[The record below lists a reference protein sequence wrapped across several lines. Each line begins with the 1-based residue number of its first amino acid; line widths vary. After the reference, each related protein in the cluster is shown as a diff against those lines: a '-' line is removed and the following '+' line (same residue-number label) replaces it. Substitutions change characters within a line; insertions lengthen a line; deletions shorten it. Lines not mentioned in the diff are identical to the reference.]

1 MTMHTGRHGL
11 ALALTLSALPAY
23 AQLPARPASEA
34 IGSWILSCPPAPAEP
49 CLMRHREWVLAP
61 ANGTPSAALELQLR
75 GDALVPVIT
84 VRGLPASAAVGG
96 AFVVKPSVNIGFDGG
111 KRSDL
116 SCGVSGTYYACAP
129 DASTVMAIAAA
140 LPKARILSA
149 SVTLTV
155 PGMMALPPQ
164 ERSLDLSRTEA
175 AMARLRAAGATGESL
190 PAYPGLDMQG
200 FLDRIMRDLGFPNG
214 AADVMPK
221 VLPWL
226 SWLWS

>member
-1 MTMHTGRHGL
+1 
-11 ALALTLSALPAY
+11 
-23 AQLPARPASEA
+23 
-34 IGSWILSCPPAPAEP
+34 
-49 CLMRHREWVLAP
+49 MRHRDWVMAP

-96 AFVVKPSVNIGFDGG
+96 AFVVKPSVTLGLDGG
-111 KRSDL
+111 KRTDL

-129 DASTVMAIAAA
+129 DASAVPAMATA
-140 LPKARILSA
+140 LPTAQVLS
-149 SVTLTV
+149 SSMTLTI
-155 PGMMALPPQ
+155 PGMMIVLPPQ
-164 ERSLDLSRTEA
+164 ERSLDLSGTEV
-175 AMARLRAAGATGESL
+175 AMSRLRAVGATGEAL

-214 AADVMPK
+214 AADVVPK